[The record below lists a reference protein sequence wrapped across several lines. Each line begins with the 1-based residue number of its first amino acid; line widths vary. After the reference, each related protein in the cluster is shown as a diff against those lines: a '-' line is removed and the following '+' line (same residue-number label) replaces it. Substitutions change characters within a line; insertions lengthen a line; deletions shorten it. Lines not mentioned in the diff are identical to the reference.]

1 VSQGS
6 ADSTPS
12 PAVPGDRI
20 TLLKDGDQAFP
31 AMLQAI
37 ASAQREVTLEMY
49 WFDDS
54 AIGRRFVQALAER
67 ARAGVAVSVLYDA
80 IGSLGNDGALFTPL
94 TEAGGQVVEFN
105 PIAPWRRRFA
115 VTRVSQ
121 RDHRKILTVD
131 QRVGFVGGL
140 NIGLPWMATGD
151 GGGGW
156 RDDVA
161 RVEGPAVGRLRELFD
176 DTWRRQGGTSPRL
189 PSLRRTRERLR
200 ETRAEIARS
209 AAEVAVLGHDA
220 WVARRAIRRAYLSRI
235 RGAQR
240 RVLLENSYFLP
251 DAATRREI
259 QRAAR
264 RGVEVR
270 VVVPRTGDVPAV
282 TWATRFMYAGLLR
295 AGVHVHEWTPSVLHA
310 KTAVVDDWATTGSYN
325 LDYRSLRY
333 NLEANVASQDPGFVD
348 AVAGSI
354 RRDLAAGCEEVD
366 PAVWARRPW
375 LDRVKEG
382 LFWLART
389 ML

>member
-1 VSQGS
+1 MLQGVSE
-6 ADSTPS
+6 TP
-12 PAVPGDRI
+12 PDRDRI
-20 TLLKDGDQAFP
+20 SLLKDGDEAFP
-31 AMLQAI
+31 AMLAAI
-37 ASAQREVTLEMY
+37 AAAEREVTLEMY

-54 AIGRRFVQALAER
+54 AIGRRFVEALAER

-80 IGSLGNDGALFTPL
+80 IGSLGGDRALFAPL

-115 VTRVSQ
+115 LTRVSQ

-140 NIGLPWMATGD
+140 NIGLPWMAPRD

-176 DTWRRQGGTSPRL
+176 ETWKRQGGGAPRL
-189 PSLRRTRERLR
+189 PSLRRSRERLR
-200 ETRAEIARS
+200 EARQEIARG
-209 AAEVAVLGHDA
+209 AAEVSVLGQNA
-220 WVARRAIRRAYLSRI
+220 WLARRAIRREYLSRV
-235 RGAQR
+235 RGAR
-240 RVLLENSYFLP
+240 TRVLLENSYFLP
-251 DAATRREI
+251 DGATRREI

-270 VVVPRTGDVPAV
+270 VVVPRTSDVPAV
-282 TWATRFMYAGLLR
+282 AWATRFMYAGLLR

-333 NLEANVASQDPGFVD
+333 NLEANVASRDPRFVE

-354 RRDLAAGCEEVD
+354 RRDLQEGCQEVD
-366 PAVWARRPW
+366 PEAWARRPW

-382 LFWLART
+382 FFWLART
-389 ML
+389 LL